1 MFFARNSAFW
11 RKGANLVILPRPCVD
26 FVTAPRSQ
34 KSAASHS
41 AKIIMLIPWSKAM
54 GRYINP
60 PSVGFELMLNDGLYV
75 DKTELLAYTNAVMN
89 TPRRFVCFTRPRRF
103 GKTFAA
109 QMLSAFYSKGAQ
121 SQHLFE
127 KMKIAHAPRN
137 KFFVASPEYDKY
149 LNQCNVIFW
158 DMTHFLREGASKA
171 LDLLQTRLLKE
182 LRREF
187 PEVDTSEADTLADMI
202 CAINDATGETFYIII
217 DEWDVLFREAKDD
230 VSTQKNYI
238 LFLRDLFKD
247 AQVSRSLCGAYMT
260 GILPIKK
267 YGTSSALTDFSEFTM
282 VDPGV
287 LAEYVGFTTEEVQS
301 ICLERGTDFAQMQRW
316 YDGYQFHQVGHVYNP
331 NSVLTA
337 SLSNRF
343 KCYWTQTETFEAL
356 KLYLDLNVEGLK
368 DSVIAMLGGQRCRVD
383 VGSFANDLISVDTRD
398 KVLTLLVHLGYLAYD
413 DDKAE
418 VYIPNEEIRE
428 EFVRSFLNGRRTE
441 LVKAVQLSDA
451 ILTATLE
458 KNVDRVA
465 ELLGQVHL
473 AQTSPHFYA
482 NEQALKSV
490 IAMAYLSAMDHY
502 VRFEEIG
509 AGRGYADMLFLPMP
523 GSEKPALLIEL
534 KKDQS
539 AQAAVDQIKTRQ
551 YTEVLERHRY
561 HGKAMLIGITFDAK
575 TNHHRCAIE
584 ETTIR

>member
-1 MFFARNSAFW
+1 
-11 RKGANLVILPRPCVD
+11 
-26 FVTAPRSQ
+26 
-34 KSAASHS
+34 
-41 AKIIMLIPWSKAM
+41 M

-121 SQHLFE
+121 SRHLFD

-137 KFFVASPEYDKY
+137 QFFVASPEYDKY
-149 LNQCNVIFW
+149 LNQCNVLFW
-158 DMTHFLREGASKA
+158 DMTHFLRDGADKA
-171 LDLLQTRLLKE
+171 LDLLQAKLLKE
-182 LRREF
+182 LKREF
-187 PEVDTSEADTLADMI
+187 PDVDASEAVTLADMI
-202 CAINDATGETFYIII
+202 CAVNDATGETFYIII

-238 LFLRDLFKD
+238 LFLRSLFKD

-282 VDPGV
+282 VDPGA
-287 LAEYVGFTTEEVQS
+287 LAEFVGFTTEEVQA
-301 ICLERGTDFAQMQRW
+301 ICRERGTDFTQMQRW
-316 YDGYQFHQVGHVYNP
+316 YDGYQFDRVGHVYNP
-331 NSVLTA
+331 NSVLKA
-337 SLSNRF
+337 SLSNKF
-343 KCYWTQTETFEAL
+343 KCYWNQTETFEAL

-368 DSVIAMLGGQRCRVD
+368 DSVIAMLGGQRRRVD
-383 VGSFANDLISVDTRD
+383 VGSFANDLLSVDTRD

-418 VYIPNEEIRE
+418 VYIPNEEIRD

-458 KNVDRVA
+458 KNEDRVA

-490 IAMAYLSAMDHY
+490 VAMAYLSAMDHY
-502 VRFEEIG
+502 ARFEEIG
-509 AGRGYADMLFLPMP
+509 AGRGYADMLFLPVP

-534 KKDQS
+534 KKDRS

-551 YTEVLERHRY
+551 YAEALERHRY
-561 HGKAMLIGITFDAK
+561 HGKAMLVGITFDAR
-575 TNHHRCAIE
+575 TNHHHCAIE